1 MQSLLLSSSGRSIK
15 FTLGGSIMTNNRV
28 SVTVRFGTKS
38 RSFTSVREAVEAL
51 GGRYSQPEK
60 VGVRQLA
67 VTALRNDRVTSVAV
81 DGVTYTR

>member
-1 MQSLLLSSSGRSIK
+1 
-15 FTLGGSIMTNNRV
+15 MTNNRV

-67 VTALRNDRVTSVAV
+67 VTALRNNRVTSVAV